1 MEIDEI
7 LRLATITIDR
17 AQKRPE
23 REEDLYTPRERK
35 HPKGAV
41 KVGYDTAYFER
52 TVNATAI
59 NLRGLTFTL
68 LPVLY
73 ALGMASKEYLVKYR
87 GLGGG
92 KLRDAIKRDY
102 MALGGVGGVF
112 DVITESSKY
121 GKCLVM
127 PTSPDRELWPY
138 ISLEYVGEKEEDR
151 YPCPLRFRLDTEAL
165 APEFEIWI
173 SGEQL
178 EKRKEYK
185 RLIGELNS
193 FFELGTNRG
202 MITAYFGNV
211 DRNGRITENKE
222 QLFKGGFAMNGVVK
236 KGEG

>member
-17 AQKRPE
+17 APKRPE

-41 KVGYDTAYFER
+41 KVGYDMAYFDR

-73 ALGMASKEYLVKYR
+73 ALGMASKEYLVKYN
-87 GLGGG
+87 GLGGD
-92 KLRDAIKRDY
+92 KLRNAIRRDY
-102 MALGGVGGVF
+102 MDLGGVGGVF

-127 PTSPDRELWPY
+127 PPSPPRELWPY
-138 ISLEYVGEKEEDR
+138 ISLEYVGEKEEDL
-151 YPCPLRFRLDTEAL
+151 YPCPLRFRLDTEALAL

-178 EKRKEYK
+178 EKRKEQE
-185 RLIGELNS
+185 RIVEALNS
-193 FFELGTNRG
+193 FFEKGASKGLL
-202 MITAYFGNV
+202 IEYFGNV
-211 DRNGRITENKE
+211 RDGKIVPNDINNNKT
-222 QLFKGGFAMNGVVK
+222 FNDVMK
-236 KGEG
+236 